1 MQFGQCYVI
10 GRDDLTRTGG
20 LMKRFL
26 LSISV
31 LLIILFGGISRVSA
45 EPFDIA
51 LGGKVG
57 TPGLGLELTVELL
70 DSLNTRIGINAFTYG
85 YDFDVD
91 EFNYD
96 ADLNLFT
103 GMLLADWHCFGNDFR
118 ITGGIVLNENEID
131 AVGTTDSEIVVIND
145 TGYRA
150 ADVGDLKTTI
160 SFNNFA
166 PYFGIGWGN
175 AVGDNYFNFSIDLG
189 IIFQGSPNATLSA
202 NGPLASDPDFQE
214 DLAAEANNVEEE
226 GENID
231 IYPVIALGIN
241 FQF

>member
-1 MQFGQCYVI
+1 
-10 GRDDLTRTGG
+10 
-20 LMKRFL
+20 MKRFL

-31 LLIILFGGISRVSA
+31 LMIVLFSGINRVSA
-45 EPFDIA
+45 DTFDIA

-57 TPGLGLELTVELL
+57 TPGLGLELTVGLL
-70 DSLNTRIGINAFTYG
+70 DSLNTRVGLNTFSYG

-91 EFNYD
+91 DFNYD

-103 GMLLADWHCFGNDFR
+103 GMLLADWHLFDNDFR
-118 ITGGIVLNENEID
+118 ITGGMVLNENEIT
-131 AVGTTDSEIVVIND
+131 AVGTTDKEIVVIND

-150 ADVGDLKTTI
+150 ADVGDLRTTI

-175 AVGDNYFNFSIDLG
+175 AVGDNHFNFSFDLG
-189 IIFQGSPNATLSA
+189 VIFSGSPSATLSA
-202 NGPLASDPDFQE
+202 NGPLASDPDFQH
-214 DLAAEANNVEEE
+214 DLAAEANDVEEE
-226 GENID
+226 GEDFN